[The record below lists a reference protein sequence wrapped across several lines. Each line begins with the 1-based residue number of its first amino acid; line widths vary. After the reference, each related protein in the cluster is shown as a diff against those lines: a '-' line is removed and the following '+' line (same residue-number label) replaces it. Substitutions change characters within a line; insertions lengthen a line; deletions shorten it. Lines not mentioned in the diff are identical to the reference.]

1 MTYTVTQY
9 ADSLDTNPERFEF
22 DTWDEAEEWYCEEIE
37 RRVQFRVDHSPYTV
51 SEKERGHMEE
61 QERQLVRISS

>member
-9 ADSLDTNPERFEF
+9 VDSLDPNPERFEF
-22 DTWDEAEEWYCEEIE
+22 DTWDEAEDWYHEEIE
-37 RRVQFRVDHSPYTV
+37 RRVQWQVEHSPYPV
-51 SEKERGHMEE
+51 SEKERGHIEE